1 MSELII
7 TIARQNGSGGRE
19 VGQILAKLLGIECY
33 DQEILKKAAEE
44 SGISLE
50 DIGKNEERHSKTTKF
65 FGGIP
70 SANPVFTAQSKAISD
85 LAENGSCVFVGRCAD
100 YVLRDR
106 KDVINVFIKTP
117 IDERVER
124 SSKRNNISE
133 KEAFSRVTDKDRER
147 ALYYQRYTGI
157 VWGTVDNYDLSI
169 DTGNIGVEN
178 AAKIIVEYARMC
190 GYDI

>member
-19 VGQILAKLLGIECY
+19 VGKILADMLGVRCY
-33 DQEILKKAAEE
+33 DQEILREAASE
-44 SGISLE
+44 SGISLNE
-50 DIGKNEERHSKTTKF
+50 IERKEERSTKTNMF

-70 SANPVFTAQSKAISD
+70 ASNPVFTAQSKAIET
-85 LAENGSCVFVGRCAD
+85 LAANGSCVFVGRCAD

-106 KDVINVFIKTP
+106 KDVINVFIKAP
-117 IDERVER
+117 IEARVER
-124 SSKRNNISE
+124 SSRRNNITE
-133 KEAFSRVTDKDRER
+133 KEAFARVTDKDRER

-157 VWGTVDNYDLSI
+157 VWGTVENYDLSI
-169 DTGNIGVEN
+169 DTGTIGVEN
-178 AAKIIVEYARMC
+178 AARLIIEYAKMC